1 MARTRDLALPAEEL
15 TCREELAAPAG
26 RPGLVLILPAAVLFL
41 LAAVCIAREAGA
53 VRPLYTAAMLAGLLA
68 LALLVRAAKAGPRW
82 VWLALLFAGAAALRA
97 VFALGWTVLP
107 HEELLSEWNLALEL
121 SRAGPADWPA
131 LTAAAGFDGPLGLG
145 LAQAV
150 YESALIRLFGPTLLS
165 VQLTGAV
172 WGTLSCLLAALI
184 GEKITGSRLSGL
196 LAGAITAF
204 CPTLLFSAGTL
215 SAVPLYTALLLA
227 GVWLLVC
234 RPFAAAPA
242 NHALAG
248 AAWGLGQVLC
258 PGLPVPLIGA
268 AAWLVLTL
276 PGRRRDKALLLR
288 LAALAAGFLALWL
301 ILGGLLGALT
311 GQDALSGR
319 LGERLA
325 VGADPAASGQY
336 TWQVRSGAE
345 AAPKG
350 GVPSLSLMAEK
361 VRLTFTS
368 FDPRWARL
376 DGGTAAREN
385 IINTVMHPALQSY
398 MLVVLLLA
406 AGGVLA
412 LIRGGR
418 RRALIPP
425 ALLLA
430 GAGAAALLEAA
441 PAANGWIIPLLALC
455 AAPAGEKLGEWV
467 IRMAAPETGKGRKK
481 APPLPAPLRAVR
493 LVISVAV
500 YAAML
505 ALVLVFFTGNG
516 VFIYEAF

>member
-1 MARTRDLALPAEEL
+1 M
-15 TCREELAAPAG
+15 
-26 RPGLVLILPAAVLFL
+26 
-41 LAAVCIAREAGA
+41 
-53 VRPLYTAAMLAGLLA
+53 
-68 LALLVRAAKAGPRW
+68 W
-82 VWLALLFAGAAALRA
+82 
-97 VFALGWTVLP
+97 
-107 HEELLSEWNLALEL
+107 
-121 SRAGPADWPA
+121 
-131 LTAAAGFDGPLGLG
+131 
-145 LAQAV
+145 
-150 YESALIRLFGPTLLS
+150 
-165 VQLTGAV
+165 
-172 WGTLSCLLAALI
+172 
-184 GEKITGSRLSGL
+184 
-196 LAGAITAF
+196 
-204 CPTLLFSAGTL
+204 
-215 SAVPLYTALLLA
+215 LLL
-227 GVWLLVC
+227 C
-234 RPFAAAPA
+234 RPFAASWA

-325 VGADPAASGQY
+325 VGSDPAASGQY
-336 TWQVRSGAE
+336 TWPVRSGTQ
-345 AAPKG
+345 APG
-350 GVPSLSLMAEK
+350 EGAFSLSLAVEK

-398 MLVVLLLA
+398 MLFVLLLA

-412 LIRGGR
+412 LIRDGR

-467 IRMAAPETGKGRKK
+467 ICMAAPETEKGRKK

>member
-26 RPGLVLILPAAVLFL
+26 RLGWALLLPAAALLL
-41 LAAVCIAREAGA
+41 LAAACIGREAGA
-53 VRPLYTAAMLAGLLA
+53 VKPLYTLAMLAGLL
-68 LALLVRAAKAGPRW
+68 LLTLLVRVTKAGPRW
-82 VWLALLFAGAAALRA
+82 VWLALLLAGAVGLRA
-97 VFALGWTVLP
+97 AFALGWTVLP
-107 HEELLSEWNLALEL
+107 HEELLAQWNLALEL
-121 SRAGPADWPA
+121 SRAAPAEWPA

-145 LAQAV
+145 LAQTV
-150 YESALIRLFGPTLLS
+150 YESLLIRLFGPDLLP
-165 VQLTGAV
+165 VQLVNAL
-172 WGTLSCLLAALI
+172 WGGLSCLLAALI

-215 SAVPLYTALLLA
+215 SAVPLYAALLLA

-268 AAWLVLTL
+268 AAWLVFTL

-325 VGADPAASGQY
+325 VGSDPAASGQY
-336 TWQVRSGAE
+336 TWPVRSGAQ
-345 AAPKG
+345 APG
-350 GVPSLSLMAEK
+350 EGAFSLSLAVEK

-412 LIRGGR
+412 LLKKGR
-418 RRALIPP
+418 RQALLPP

-430 GAGAAALLEAA
+430 GAGTAALLAA
-441 PAANGWIIPLLALC
+441 DPAANGWLIPLLALC
-455 AAPAGEKLGEWV
+455 AAPAGERVGEW
-467 IRMAAPETGKGRKK
+467 IALMAAPEVGKGRKR
-481 APPLPAPLRAVR
+481 AAPLPVPLRVVR
-493 LVISVAV
+493 TVVSVAV
-500 YAAML
+500 YAALL

>member
-26 RPGLVLILPAAVLFL
+26 RLGWALLLPAAALLL
-41 LAAVCIAREAGA
+41 LAAACIGREAGA
-53 VRPLYTAAMLAGLLA
+53 VKPLYTLAMLAGLL
-68 LALLVRAAKAGPRW
+68 LLTLLVRVTKAGPRW
-82 VWLALLFAGAAALRA
+82 VWLALLLAGAVGLRA
-97 VFALGWTVLP
+97 AFALGWTVLP
-107 HEELLSEWNLALEL
+107 HEELLAQWNLALEL
-121 SRAGPADWPA
+121 SRAAPAEWPA

-150 YESALIRLFGPTLLS
+150 YESLLIRLFGPDLLP
-165 VQLTGAV
+165 VQLVNAL
-172 WGTLSCLLAALI
+172 WGGLSCLLAALI
-184 GEKITGSRLSGL
+184 GEKMTGSRPAGL
-196 LAGAITAF
+196 LAGAVTAF
-204 CPTLLFSAGTL
+204 CPTLLFDAGALT
-215 SAVPLYTALLLA
+215 AAPLYTALLLA
-227 GVWLLVC
+227 GVWLLLC
-234 RPFAAAPA
+234 RPFAASWA

-325 VGADPAASGQY
+325 VGSDPAASGQY
-336 TWQVRSGAE
+336 TWPVRSGAQ
-345 AAPKG
+345 APG
-350 GVPSLSLMAEK
+350 EGAFSLSLAVEK

-398 MLVVLLLA
+398 MLFVLLLA

-412 LIRGGR
+412 LIRDGR

-441 PAANGWIIPLLALC
+441 PAANGWLIPLLALC

-467 IRMAAPETGKGRKK
+467 ICMAAPETEKGRKK

>member
-26 RPGLVLILPAAVLFL
+26 QLGWALLLPAAVLLL
-41 LAAVCIAREAGA
+41 LAAACIGREAGA
-53 VRPLYTAAMLAGLLA
+53 VKPLYTLAMLAGLL
-68 LALLVRAAKAGPRW
+68 LLTLLVRVTKAGPRW
-82 VWLALLFAGAAALRA
+82 AWLALLLAGAVGLRA
-97 VFALGWTVLP
+97 AFALGWTVLP
-107 HEELLSEWNLALEL
+107 HEELLAQWNLALEL
-121 SRAGPADWPA
+121 SRAAPAEWPA

-150 YESALIRLFGPTLLS
+150 YESLLIRIFGPGLLP
-165 VQLTGAV
+165 VQLVNAL
-172 WGTLSCLLAALI
+172 WGGLSCLLAALV
-184 GEKITGSRLSGL
+184 GERLTGSRVSGL
-196 LAGAITAF
+196 LAGAVTAF
-204 CPTLLFSAGTL
+204 CPTLLFSAGALT
-215 SAVPLYTALLLA
+215 AAPLYTALLLA
-227 GVWLLVC
+227 GVWLLLC
-234 RPFAAAPA
+234 RPFAASWA

-248 AAWGLGQVLC
+248 AAWGAGQALC
-258 PGLPVPLIGA
+258 PGLPVPLMGA
-268 AAWLVLTL
+268 AAWLAFTL
-276 PGRRRDKALLLR
+276 PGRRRDKSLLLR

-301 ILGGLLGALT
+301 ALGGLTGTLT
-311 GQDALSGR
+311 GQNVLSAR
-319 LGERLA
+319 LGEQWA
-325 VGADPAASGQY
+325 VGADPAAQGQY
-336 TWQVRSGAE
+336 AWAVRSGAE
-345 AAPKG
+345 AAPEG

-368 FDPRWARL
+368 FDHRWARL
-376 DGGTAAREN
+376 DGGTAAREQ
-385 IINTVMHPALQSY
+385 IIHTVMHPALQSY
-398 MLVVLLLA
+398 MLFVLLLA
-406 AGGVLA
+406 AGGTLA
-412 LIRGGR
+412 LLKKGR
-418 RRALIPP
+418 RQALLLP

-430 GAGAAALLEAA
+430 GAGTAALLAA
-441 PAANGWIIPLLALC
+441 DPAANGWIIPLLALC

>member
-26 RPGLVLILPAAVLFL
+26 RLGWALLLPAAALLL
-41 LAAVCIAREAGA
+41 LAAACIGREAGA
-53 VRPLYTAAMLAGLLA
+53 VKPLYTLAMLAGLL
-68 LALLVRAAKAGPRW
+68 LLTLLVRVTKAGPRW
-82 VWLALLFAGAAALRA
+82 VWLALLLAGAVGLRA
-97 VFALGWTVLP
+97 AFALGWTVLP
-107 HEELLSEWNLALEL
+107 HEELLAQWNLALEL
-121 SRAGPADWPA
+121 SRAAPAEWPA

-150 YESALIRLFGPTLLS
+150 YESLLIRLFGPDLLW
-165 VQLTGAV
+165 VQLVNAL
-172 WGTLSCLLAALI
+172 WGGLSCLLAALI
-184 GEKITGSRLSGL
+184 GEKMTGSRPAGL
-196 LAGAITAF
+196 LAGAVTAF
-204 CPTLLFSAGTL
+204 CPTLLFDAGALT
-215 SAVPLYTALLLA
+215 AAPLYTALLLA
-227 GVWLLVC
+227 GVWLLLC
-234 RPFAAAPA
+234 RPFAASWA

-325 VGADPAASGQY
+325 VGSDPAASGQY
-336 TWQVRSGAE
+336 TWPVRSGAQ
-345 AAPKG
+345 APG
-350 GVPSLSLMAEK
+350 EGAFSLSLAVEK

-398 MLVVLLLA
+398 MLFVLLLA

-412 LIRGGR
+412 LIRDGR

-467 IRMAAPETGKGRKK
+467 ICMAAPETEKGRKK